1 MTNEERTF
9 ACEALT
15 MAAEEFNEALR
26 YATEAGLTI
35 VWEKNSSGAL
45 YIRKAYK
52 TEVKYFIGREGS

>member
-1 MTNEERTF
+1 
-9 ACEALT
+9 

-35 VWEKNSSGAL
+35 VWEKNSSGAI